1 VGHATVEIVDR
12 VFYAFH
18 DTWTPVKI
26 AMGAIAANLVLS
38 LVLMRTPLNY
48 GGLALANALAA
59 VAEGGGLVWLLS
71 RKMRSAGG
79 EGLGLVQ
86 IGDGLGRIALAAAI
100 MGVVVVLL
108 REVLFQWIELAPT
121 LEHAIVLTLCV
132 AAGAVTYLVLA
143 RTLGVDEVTSL
154 WRLIR
159 GR

>member
-1 VGHATVEIVDR
+1 WR
-12 VFYAFH
+12 
-18 DTWTPVKI
+18 PVKI

-79 EGLGLVQ
+79 EGLGLVR

-108 REVLFQWIELAPT
+108 RDVLFQWIELAPT
-121 LEHAIVLTLCV
+121 FEHAIVLTFCM
-132 AAGAVTYLVLA
+132 AAGVVVVLVSA
-143 RTLGVDEVTSL
+143 RTLRGAVADSL
-154 WRLIR
+154 C
-159 GR
+159 